1 MSRDFQRKGAPRAD
15 VGRRSLLRLLVEG
28 SRELEGRL
36 YEGLRAAGYG
46 DVRPAHYAVFRY
58 LEDDGSR
65 VTELAEVAGM
75 TKQSMGELVA
85 YLEERGYIE
94 RRPDPRDG
102 RAKIVVLTEKGQRGI
117 EAAAERIAEIEAE
130 LARWMGRERLE
141 GLIGSLADLTAV
153 LDRRRT

>member
-1 MSRDFQRKGAPRAD
+1 MSRDLQRKGAPRAD

-28 SRELEGRL
+28 SRALEGRL

-130 LARWMGRERLE
+130 LARWMGKERLE

>member
-1 MSRDFQRKGAPRAD
+1 

-28 SRELEGRL
+28 SRALEGRL

-102 RAKIVVLTEKGQRGI
+102 RAKIVMLTEKGQRGI

-130 LARWMGRERLE
+130 LARWMGKERLE

>member
-1 MSRDFQRKGAPRAD
+1 M
-15 VGRRSLLRLLVEG
+15 GRRSLLRLLVEG
-28 SRELEGRL
+28 SRALEGRL
-36 YEGLRAAGYG
+36 YEELRAAGYG

-102 RAKIVVLTEKGQRGI
+102 RAKIVVLTEKGQRAI

-130 LARWMGRERLE
+130 LARGMGKERLE
-141 GLIGSLADLTAV
+141 RLIGSLADLTAV